1 MSPPSERV
9 LLFPRVVAADFDLL
23 REAVVAVFE
32 RMELNFDH
40 PS

>member
-1 MSPPSERV
+1 MERT
-9 LLFPRVVAADFDLL
+9 LLFPRVVAFDFDLL
-23 REAVVAVFE
+23 RDAVVAVLE